1 MSNWIL
7 LMAQQEQMYDLRR
20 SQKSTII
27 NFFLALYHLQSA
39 IVYFIL
45 FGLAIEFSSEIEPI
59 EYI

>member
-1 MSNWIL
+1 
-7 LMAQQEQMYDLRR
+7 MAQQEQMYDLRR

-45 FGLAIEFSSEIEPI
+45 FGLALEFSSEIEPI